1 MSDQSVF
8 DGALT
13 TPSLSYMKIQA
24 SLITGAP
31 IEYEEKSTIN
41 ENINIL
47 KDVKP
52 TPDQRPIL
60 EYLVVGQ
67 KGHEGQVDSDELM
80 WTVPVA
86 HNPTDSAPFLMV
98 PLVAREIDNDLTEA
112 QRSMYALRRELQ
124 FDGIRYFV
132 YYCKRLPKQTISAKL
147 YKTDVKDGK
156 STTKEFE
163 YTDQDLYPKPTR
175 VPSLSL
181 EEDGSNLVSTLPDGE
196 YVHSTVTRKIE
207 FDEFDTQEFINVAR
221 VMRGNPLKAIMSEIV
236 TCTGVDKDVQVPKGD
251 GSQIMFNEVIGLQP
265 GIFIS
270 CYHNLAQTNTRVA
283 YEVEV
288 GQTKPMKL
296 RTSNG

>member
-47 KDVKP
+47 KDVSP

-60 EYLVVGQ
+60 SYLVVGQ
-67 KGHEGQVDSDELM
+67 KGHEGQIDSDELM

-86 HNPTDSAPFLMV
+86 HNPTDAAPFLMV
-98 PLVAREIDNDLTEA
+98 PLVARELDYDLTEA
-112 QRSMYALRRELQ
+112 QRANYALRRELT

-132 YYCKRLPKQTISAKL
+132 YYCKRLPAQTLSAKV
-147 YKTDVKDGK
+147 YKTSVVDGET
-156 STTKEFE
+156 STKEFE
-163 YTDQDLYPKPTR
+163 YTDQELYPTPTK

-181 EEDGSNLVSTLPDGE
+181 DDDGSNLVSTLPDGE
-196 YVHSTVTRKIE
+196 YVHSTVTRHLE

-236 TCTGVDKDVQVPKGD
+236 TCTGIDKSIQVPKGD
-251 GSQIMFNEVIGLQP
+251 GSQITINEVIGLQT

-283 YEVEV
+283 YELEV

-296 RTSNG
+296 RTANG

>member
-52 TPDQRPIL
+52 TPDQRPL
-60 EYLVVGQ
+60 LKYLVVGQ
-67 KGHEGQVDSDELM
+67 KGHEGQTDSDELM

-86 HNPTDSAPFLMV
+86 HNPTDSAPFLLVPMV
-98 PLVAREIDNDLTEA
+98 IRELDNDLTEA
-112 QRSMYALRRELQ
+112 QRANYGLRREVQ
-124 FDGIRYFV
+124 YGGIRYFA
-132 YYCKRLPKQTISAKL
+132 YYCKRLPRQTQKAIL
-147 YKTDVKDGK
+147 YKTTVVDGK
-156 STTKEFE
+156 SSTKEFE
-163 YTDQDLYPKPTR
+163 YTDQDLYPKPLR

-196 YVHSTVTRKIE
+196 YVHSTVMRNVE
-207 FDEFDTQEFINVAR
+207 FNEFDTQEYINVAR
-221 VMRGNPLKAIMSEIV
+221 VMRGNPLKAVMSEIV
-236 TCTGVDKDVQVPKGD
+236 LCTGVDKNVQVPKGD
-251 GSQIMFNEVIGLQP
+251 GSQIVFSEVIGLQP

-270 CYHNLAQTNTRVA
+270 CYHNLAQTNQRVA